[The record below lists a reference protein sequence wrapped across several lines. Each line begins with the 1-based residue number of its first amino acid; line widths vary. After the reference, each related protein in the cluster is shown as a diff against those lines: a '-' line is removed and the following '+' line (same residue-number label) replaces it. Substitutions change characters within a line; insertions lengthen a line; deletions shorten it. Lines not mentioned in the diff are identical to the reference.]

1 MNLINRDTDYAIRA
15 LCFIAQ
21 HKKERLAV
29 SDLVEALKIP
39 KAFLRKILQKLNKNG
54 LLISYK
60 GQGGG
65 FSLALAPRKILL
77 SHLIK
82 IFQGPLRLNECFF
95 KKQRCP
101 DTSNCS
107 LRKRVDIIEK
117 HVISELKSITIAS
130 LIQKGRG

>member
-29 SDLVEALKIP
+29 SDLVKALKIP
-39 KAFLRKILQKLNKNG
+39 QPFLRKILQKLNKNG

-65 FSLALAPRKILL
+65 FSLARIPRKILI

-82 IFQGPLRLNECFF
+82 IFQGSLRLNECFF

-101 DTSNCS
+101 ETNDCS
-107 LRKRVDIIEK
+107 LKKRVDIIEK
-117 HVISELKSITIAS
+117 HVISELESISIAS
-130 LIQKGRG
+130 LMRKGRD